1 MSRILHYFINS
12 YNVDE
17 KIIDGINIVALIE
30 SVTI

>member
-12 YNVDE
+12 YNVHK
-17 KIIDGINIVALIE
+17 KIIDGINIIALME